1 MIEEIHD
8 RTYGASRRLF
18 HETIDGSLVRIR
30 CGLVNTFNTLHDIQF
45 AAPWTDQSKRVRC
58 A

>member
-8 RTYGASRRLF
+8 RTYGANRSQL
-18 HETIDGSLVRIR
+18 HETIDGALERIR
-30 CGLVNTFNTLHDIQF
+30 CGLVNTFNALHDIQF